1 MGKNHKFWTNVKNT
15 SLIILGTLILAF
27 GISIFILPFNLVTG
41 GISGIAIVI
50 DLLVP
55 IEAITVDMIVTVLTW
70 LLFFVGLFF
79 LGKDFAMKTLI
90 STIIYPPA
98 VSFFLKLASPDV
110 LDGFFCL
117 DKAGYSEITL
127 IIAATVGG
135 LCVGTGC
142 AITFLGGGSTGGVDI
157 FAFAICKYFKRAKS
171 SVVIFLIDAAAV
183 IFGMFVIGDLVIT
196 LLGVFSAF
204 LTAAVID
211 KIFLKGSRALIAN
224 IVSDKH
230 LEINQAIIERLGRT
244 TTIFDAIGGYSKE
257 DKKMIMVSF
266 TMSQYAALMAI
277 INEIDHKAF
286 ITIHNARE
294 INGEGWT
301 R

>member
-1 MGKNHKFWTNVKNT
+1 MNINHRFWTNVKNI
-15 SLIILGTLILAF
+15 SLIILGTLMLAF

-98 VSFFLKLASPDV
+98 VSLFLKLASPDV
-110 LDGFFCL
+110 LGGFFCL

-135 LCVGTGC
+135 LLVGMGC

-157 FAFAICKYFKRAKS
+157 FAFAICKYWKKAKS
-171 SVVIFLIDAAAV
+171 SVVIFLIDAVAV
-183 IFGMFVIGDLVIT
+183 VLGMFVIGDLVIT

-204 LTAAVID
+204 MTATVID
-211 KIFLKGSRALIAN
+211 KIFLKGSRALIAH

-230 LEINQAIIERLGRT
+230 LEINQAIIERLDRT
-244 TTIFDAIGGYSKE
+244 TTIFDAIGGYSNQS
-257 DKKMIMVSF
+257 KKIIMVSF
-266 TMSQYAALMAI
+266 TMSQYATLMSI